1 MKAKKEGE
9 DCCCGHIWWPQASGR
24 VKEGMLSGFVKI
36 CRFDDI
42 LSGCRHASGWVKATG
57 ITYYKE
63 KWEMVKLSSL
73 VKLSS

>member
-9 DCCCGHIWWPQASGR
+9 DCCCGLIWWPQASGR

-42 LSGCRHASGWVKATG
+42 LSGCRHASGWVKAP
-57 ITYYKE
+57 
-63 KWEMVKLSSL
+63 V
-73 VKLSS
+73 